1 MFLPLGFGGRFPR
14 FPWVT
19 TTLCLV
25 IFLVH
30 NFYGRTTMERVEA
43 AYMNVYYKTVL
54 HPKYPSIVARF
65 CETKALPPGLDADL
79 REAFS
84 DVAKSECVP
93 GNELEAN
100 IGKFVKEHTEFNTA
114 FVLRAVLPYGAFF
127 GLEKEM
133 DRGLAQIKNLQ
144 RETGLY
150 TADNR
155 GSFPL
160 VMSQFLHADWT
171 HLLGNLLV
179 LFLVG
184 CLVECRRSPWIM
196 LGTFFVGGSLGFVL
210 HASFANAGNL
220 SSLVGASAGIAAV
233 SGLFTAFFFRFR
245 MKFVFF
251 VLPPFYKTF
260 HASSIV
266 ILPLT
271 FYASDVLNSI
281 SHGVDSSVAHVA
293 HLGGSL
299 FGLLLGLSFEK
310 LRPIRWPLLYGF
322 EDAEL
327 NGIESESNP
336 YERIHRALA
345 LLKVNPE
352 NMLASQ
358 IVCEDTLRLIGQG
371 YPVTPEFSEFLRQH
385 VPTLMSVYKRLKN
398 HNKAFELLPQIPMQV
413 SFASI
418 LDRSSQSVIVA
429 GMKWAQGRGD
439 SWTLLRLYETW
450 ATRYAGH
457 KRQIVALSDVGSII
471 EALEKSPENYRKLS
485 QLYHTSPQ
493 GPLAAIYHQGL
504 VSMFQVLNKNHL
516 EKDEAA

>member
-25 IFLVH
+25 IFLMH
-30 NFYGRTTMERVEA
+30 HFYGRMTMERVEA

-54 HPKYPSIVARF
+54 HPKYPEIVAGF
-65 CETKALPPGLDADL
+65 CDDKKLPPELQADL

-84 DVAKSECVP
+84 EIAKSECVP
-93 GNELEAN
+93 TQELKAN
-100 IGKFVKEHTEFNTA
+100 IAKFVKEHAEFNTA
-114 FVLRAVLPYGAFF
+114 FVLRAILPHGQFF
-127 GLEKEM
+127 GLESEM
-133 DRGLAQIKNLQ
+133 KRGLAQIKNLQ

-155 GSFPL
+155 GGFPL
-160 VMSQFLHADWT
+160 LMSQFLHADWT

-196 LGTFFVGGSLGFVL
+196 LGTFFVGGSLGFIL
-210 HASFANAGNL
+210 HSSFASAGDL
-220 SSLVGASAGIAAV
+220 SYLVGASAGIAAV

-251 VLPPFYKTF
+251 VVPPFYKTF
-260 HASSIV
+260 HASSLV

-299 FGLLLGLSFEK
+299 FGLLVGLGFEK
-310 LRPIRWPLLYGF
+310 LRPIRWPLLYAF

-327 NGIESESNP
+327 KGIEADPNP
-336 YERIHRALA
+336 HERIHRALA
-345 LLKVNPE
+345 LLKINPE
-352 NMLASQ
+352 NMLAAER
-358 IVCEDTLRLIGQG
+358 VCEETLRLISQG
-371 YPVTPEFSEFLRQH
+371 YPVTPEFSELLRQH
-385 VPTLMSVYKRLKN
+385 VPTLMSVYTRLKN
-398 HNKAFELLPQIPMQV
+398 PDKAFELLPQIPTQV

-418 LDRSSQSVIVA
+418 LDRSSQPTLVA
-429 GMKWAQGRGD
+429 GMKWAQSRGD

-450 ATRYAGH
+450 ATRFAGH
-457 KRQIVALSDVGSII
+457 KRRMAALSDVGHII
-471 EALEKSPENYRKLS
+471 AALEKTPENYRKLS

-493 GPLAAIYHQGL
+493 GPLASIYHQSL
-504 VSMFQVLNKNHL
+504 VSMYQALSEHSL
-516 EKDEAA
+516 ERNNAA